1 MFLQFEAVQ
10 EYTKIVFILSQS
22 NSERKTE
29 TSVWISFYEHSI
41 YYLQAVEEK
50 TDTETYRLE
59 VAYQRSNSVRRRMA
73 EEDESEGKS
82 LIVAD
87 IRRRQWERGKSESE
101 ARSIGYNGDIGV
113 YGRALSVTT
122 NMRKVLYGVVP
133 CD

>member
-1 MFLQFEAVQ
+1 MADWVKGKAEVR
-10 EYTKIVFILSQS
+10 S
-22 NSERKTE
+22 NRLRTEEPLARGRKHLVAENRKERWRCIGVEENGKHHLPVLPCT
-29 TSVWISFYEHSI
+29 
-41 YYLQAVEEK
+41 AVEEK

-113 YGRALSVTT
+113 YGRALSIC
-122 NMRKVLYGVVP
+122 R
-133 CD
+133 